1 MNLEEAKANIG
12 KQFNYTNKS
21 GEMIYSNMTL
31 RSVKHTGGSGLANIS
46 YEPNDNSVFTVG
58 VEGLELSEQG
68 MNLEEAKANIGKE
81 VIYIGNDQEVISA
94 FNGKKLIISYP
105 TKNTKT
111 SVLIEYDELCFWN
124 VDPQDLKLK
133 DKPMQN
139 YKIKVTPETSEEV
152 QELFFELGYSW
163 VNGNEVYRYPNMK
176 FIYVED
182 GLIFYRTT
190 HEDVDFEYQE
200 ITLPQLRDLVVLKRN
215 DVGDATHV
223 QKNYESN
230 KYYVGDSVYNFDG
243 IWVKTIINKVDIL
256 GCLKPIINNNSEMKV
271 KELNKFVHLK
281 SKEMNFRDALIA
293 INNGEEVEF
302 LRDGDWFSFV
312 ECAFENYK
320 FRIKP
325 KTIHID
331 GGDYTKEELL
341 KIVGEMG

>member
-139 YKIKVTPETSEEV
+139 YKIKVTP
-152 QELFFELGYSW
+152 
-163 VNGNEVYRYPNMK
+163 
-176 FIYVED
+176 
-182 GLIFYRTT
+182 
-190 HEDVDFEYQE
+190 
-200 ITLPQLRDLVVLKRN
+200 
-215 DVGDATHV
+215 
-223 QKNYESN
+223 
-230 KYYVGDSVYNFDG
+230 
-243 IWVKTIINKVDIL
+243 
-256 GCLKPIINNNSEMKV
+256 
-271 KELNKFVHLK
+271 
-281 SKEMNFRDALIA
+281 
-293 INNGEEVEF
+293 
-302 LRDGDWFSFV
+302 
-312 ECAFENYK
+312 
-320 FRIKP
+320 
-325 KTIHID
+325 
-331 GGDYTKEELL
+331 
-341 KIVGEMG
+341 